1 MAPVG
6 TVAVVRML
14 RRLGVLLAALAVAA
28 PAHADALRNA
38 LDRLQKRYDDTRT
51 LQADF
56 RQVVES
62 KALAGKLET
71 KGKVAFEKPN
81 RMRWDYAPPDAQTIV
96 GDGSILWIYQ
106 PDLKQVIK
114 APLNEA
120 FQSSTPITFLA
131 GLGNVERDFDPSLVR
146 EERDRWILKLV
157 PKAQDDGRGDA
168 RTGGPEGRRQRG
180 RGPHRGCRR
189 HLHAHSV
196 LGRETQRQTGA
207 RPLPLRAPRRG

>member
-1 MAPVG
+1 
-6 TVAVVRML
+6 ML
-14 RRLGVLLAALAVAA
+14 RRLVLVLATLAVAV
-28 PAHADALRNA
+28 PAQADALRSA

-62 KALAGKLET
+62 QTLAGKLET

-120 FQSSTPITFLA
+120 FQSSTPVTFLA
-131 GLGNVERDFDPSLVR
+131 GLGQVERDFNPSLVR

-157 PKAQDDGRGDA
+157 PKSQDTGVGTLELGVRKSDA
-168 RTGGPEGRRQRG
+168 SVAE
-180 RGPHRGCRR
+180 
-189 HLHAHSV
+189 AHIVDAAGTSTRI
-196 LGRETQRQTGA
+196 LFSAEKRNGK
-207 RPLPLRAPRRG
+207 LAPDLFRFAPPAGVDVVTPPTY